1 MHFQILPLS
10 ESDFTEVTS
19 IWEASVRASH
29 HFLSEA
35 DIQFYKPLILNGYL
49 PILSLFGIRAASG
62 GIAGFI
68 GVAERRIEML
78 FVHPDD
84 FEKGIGKALC
94 RFAVQ
99 ELRAWEV
106 DVNEDNQEALKFY
119 IKMGFK
125 IVGRSPLDPSGK
137 PFPILHLKANDR
149 LSFYFV
155 N

>member
-35 DIQFYKPLILNGYL
+35 DIRFYKPLILSEYL

-68 GVAERRIEML
+68 GVAESKIEML
-78 FVHPDD
+78 FVQPDN
-84 FEKGIGKALC
+84 FGKGIGNALC

-99 ELRAWEV
+99 ELRAWKV

>member
-1 MHFQILPLS
+1 MQFYISPLS
-10 ESDFTEVTS
+10 KNDFTDVTS
-19 IWEASVRASH
+19 VWEASVRASH

-35 DIQFYKPLILNGYL
+35 DIQFYKPLILNEYL
-49 PILSLFGIRAASG
+49 PILSLFGIRAAAG

-68 GVAERRIEML
+68 GVADRRIEML
-78 FVHPDD
+78 FVQPDD
-84 FEKGIGKALC
+84 FGKGIGQALC

-99 ELRAWEV
+99 ELGAWEV
-106 DVNEDNQEALKFY
+106 DVNEDNEGALKFY

-137 PFPILHLKANDR
+137 PFPILHLKANDQ